1 MTHKTHLWLAIQNA
15 RNAGFI
21 HFAAALET
29 LYKQEYPKP

>member
-1 MTHKTHLWLAIQNA
+1 MTHQTHLSIAIQNA

-21 HFAAALET
+21 YFAAALET